1 MAEESNE
8 KSAAERRTE
17 PRKKADQ
24 YHSVEFNLGGTV
36 PIYQFG
42 LRDISE
48 KGACILVKEDSAI
61 LEHIEVGQVLYLK
74 FYELGIYNPATNLK
88 SEIRHITA
96 GSPGE
101 NEGLVMIGI
110 RILGKSGDQP

>member
-1 MAEESNE
+1 MADESNE
-8 KSAAERRTE
+8 KSASERRTE
-17 PRKKADQ
+17 SRKKAER
-24 YHSVEFNLGGTV
+24 YHSVEFNLGGAV

-48 KGACILVKEDSAI
+48 NGACIMVKEDSAI
-61 LEHIEVGQVLYLK
+61 LEHIEVGQVLNLK

-110 RILGKSGDQP
+110 RILEKSGDQP